1 MLTKRLLAGPRT
13 ATTGVVVG
21 ARRRALEAGRNMMG
35 VGARGEVR
43 GGGREKV
50 EERKTRGGQRDDVQ
64 LGVEL
69 EERKRIGADE
79 VKRERELGSWW
90 PEAESCLIGD
100 GWSRCMA
107 NQRGVLVY
115 GQGRVHGIQSISSS
129 VLL

>member
-43 GGGREKV
+43 GGGREK
-50 EERKTRGGQRDDVQ
+50 EKAKERETRGGQRDDVQ

-69 EERKRIGADE
+69 EERKRIGADQ
-79 VKRERELGSWW
+79 VKRESWGFV
-90 PEAESCLIGD
+90 A
-100 GWSRCMA
+100 
-107 NQRGVLVY
+107 
-115 GQGRVHGIQSISSS
+115 
-129 VLL
+129 

>member
-64 LGVEL
+64 PGVEL
-69 EERKRIGADE
+69 EERKRIGADQ
-79 VKRERELGSWW
+79 VKRESWGFV
-90 PEAESCLIGD
+90 A
-100 GWSRCMA
+100 
-107 NQRGVLVY
+107 
-115 GQGRVHGIQSISSS
+115 
-129 VLL
+129 